1 MKKRSNSVVYHQTI
15 FYRNIF
21 MYRCQK
27 LLKCKLQYKYVRQI
41 LYFYIY
47 IKNMNATAN
56 VSGSM
61 VELMI
66 RLCMFE

>member
-1 MKKRSNSVVYHQTI
+1 
-15 FYRNIF
+15 

-27 LLKCKLQYKYVRQI
+27 LLKCKVQYTYVRKV

-47 IKNMNATAN
+47 IKNMNATGN

-61 VELMI
+61 VKLMI
-66 RLCMFE
+66 RIFMFE